1 MRNTT
6 AWIDITPTG
15 STAAGS
21 TAVGSTVAGST
32 AAGITPTTITS
43 AFAPGEFFLFYIKSS
58 LMDLIFYD
66 AMSTLRHKTFPIYF
80 KLTPSDFN
88 DFGSEIATASAART
102 RACGAAVTRQCS
114 ATTGT
119 ALSTAG

>member
-1 MRNTT
+1 MQENTCLISGNCYDDGEVNPENSFEICDAMRNTT

-21 TAVGSTVAGST
+21 TAVGSTAAGST

-58 LMDLIFYD
+58 LMI
-66 AMSTLRHKTFPIYF
+66 TI
-80 KLTPSDFN
+80 
-88 DFGSEIATASAART
+88 I
-102 RACGAAVTRQCS
+102 
-114 ATTGT
+114 
-119 ALSTAG
+119 